1 MEETNT
7 SSYRWIVLLL
17 ATLVQV
23 GVSILQ
29 QAPPALGPVLIEDLG
44 LTRAQVGIL
53 SSAIWG
59 GMLLTMLPV
68 GLLIDR
74 RGERRIIMAG
84 VTAMALLTL
93 WAAQLSTFAWL
104 LALFILASLGASS
117 SAPGGSKAIAA
128 WFPRSQRGG
137 AMGIRQTGV
146 TVGGLVA
153 ALLLPPVAV
162 GFGWAAGLQLAAGIT
177 LFTVLCFALFYRE
190 LPSATGEHST
200 GVATSPRVPVNSIIR
215 NRSFL
220 ATTGYA
226 FVLMGAQG
234 AAASYLALSL
244 HEEVHLSVV
253 AAGAFLAIFQVGG
266 IVGRV
271 GWGIISDRA
280 GRRRPVMLLVGLV
293 AAASCLAMVFTKEGI
308 AIPLVAIFAFL
319 LGCSV
324 MGWNGLYLTLLA
336 ESVPIHAAATAM
348 GASLT
353 IAFVGMFF
361 ASPLFGLVADLT
373 GSYAASWLGLA
384 GWTVVGTVL
393 GTLARETQESP
404 KGHMDRGR

>member
-1 MEETNT
+1 MGALST
-7 SSYRWIVLLL
+7 SSYRWIILLL

-29 QAPPALGPVLIEDLG
+29 QAPAALGPVLTRDLD
-44 LTRAQVGIL
+44 LTRAQIGIL

-59 GMLLTMLPV
+59 GMLFAMLPV

-74 RGERRIIMAG
+74 RGERQLITVG
-84 VTAMALLTL
+84 VTAMALLGL
-93 WAAQLSTFAWL
+93 WATRFSAFVWL
-104 LALFILASLGASS
+104 LVLFLLASLGAST

-137 AMGIRQTGV
+137 AMGMRQTGV
-146 TVGGLVA
+146 TIGGLMA

-162 GFGWAAGLQLAAGIT
+162 RFGWEVALGLAAGVA

-190 LPSATGEHST
+190 FPAGESSAGEER
-200 GVATSPRVPVNSIIR
+200 RVPVGSMVR
-215 NRSFL
+215 DPSFL

-226 FVLMGAQG
+226 FVLMGVQG
-234 AAASYLALSL
+234 SSASYLALSL

-253 AAGAFLAIFQVGG
+253 AAGAFLAVFQIGG
-266 IVGRV
+266 IAGRI
-271 GWGIISDRA
+271 GWGVISDRV
-280 GRRRPVMLLVGLV
+280 GRRRPVLLLVGLV
-293 AAASCLAMVFTKEGI
+293 AMGSCLAMAFAGKETV
-308 AIPLVAIFAFL
+308 IPLVAVLAFL
-319 LGCSV
+319 LGCSA
-324 MGWNGLYLTLLA
+324 MGWNGLYLTLLS
-336 ESVPIHAAATAM
+336 ESVPMHAAATAM

-373 GSYAASWLGLA
+373 GSYGASWLGLA
-384 GWTVVGTVL
+384 GWTAVGIVL
-393 GTLARETQESP
+393 GLLAKESKEECAKP
-404 KGHMDRGR
+404 